1 MATVDED
8 LNQVEKDIRQLK
20 IEFEQ
25 YFGGG
30 RKRPPTE
37 IVWRIEQMLKR
48 YGEKGGQLNFSQ
60 RFRLN
65 NLTSSFAKYND
76 MFRKKMKAKEEGT
89 VQRHFGAAA
98 REIQAQRERERPT
111 PPPEP
116 EPTARRAAAGR
127 GGETV
132 VACSDPAKEGAKVK
146 QLYDALIEAKK
157 KAGEKTDSLTLE
169 SFTKFVSGKTD
180 QLKGQKGSK
189 EVEFAVSVESGQVKL
204 KARVK

>member
-8 LNQVEKDIRQLK
+8 LNQVERDIRQLK

-25 YFGGG
+25 FFGGG

-37 IVWRIEQMLKR
+37 IVWRIEQLLKR
-48 YGEKGGQLNFSQ
+48 YGEKGAQLNFSQ

-76 MFRKKMKAKEEGT
+76 MFRKKMKAREEGRE
-89 VQRHFGAAA
+89 QRHYGAAA
-98 REIQAQRERERPT
+98 REIEAAREKSQ
-111 PPPEP
+111 PESSQG
-116 EPTARRAAAGR
+116 EPGVRRAAAGR

-132 VACSDPAKEGAKVK
+132 VSYSDPAKEGEKVK

-157 KAGEKTDSLTLE
+157 KTGEKTDTLTLE